1 MKRKSKN
8 QKAFDRATKH
18 MDSMGILS
26 LMSYMKDC
34 VLADFDKKRMA
45 VLQFQLVGYDD
56 TPLSNVDNLR
66 NKFEEV
72 YDREFKKLYN
82 QKEKEYNERTKV

>member
-1 MKRKSKN
+1 
-8 QKAFDRATKH
+8 
-18 MDSMGILS
+18 
-26 LMSYMKDC
+26 MKDC

-82 QKEKEYNERTKV
+82 QKEKEYNEKTEV